1 MAATMVVTGA
11 IVAGPR
17 AARGD
22 EGLHAAATA
31 TAGFTNN
38 VLGVPDSVDAD
49 GTVVRADGFVALR
62 PALIF
67 IQEQDRFV
75 QIASYAV
82 NARMYVQETGASS
95 YSGQLAWQAL
105 LGLSPRSELSLSA
118 GLTHGQFGNFG
129 IAASPTAT
137 PIEAQPQG
145 DVMFVSERLDASYAR
160 QLTHDW
166 QFFQGLGGGGFHPI
180 GRENSPGS
188 NFAANASLELV
199 RNFERDA
206 LSFGVT
212 AHYLAARRSDIMPI
226 PEDRIHALI
235 AGPRFRWLR
244 DLSDELSGQIGAGV
258 VAVAPAQDIEEP
270 TLHPTAI
277 ASLSYVR
284 DPGTVSLT
292 YQHTVQPNLFIGET
306 AETDIVELRGGLPIP
321 GAKDWTI
328 TGTAGY
334 RHARYLD
341 LDVGVDDGSSNLVVV
356 DGEVTWQVRNDL
368 ALGGRLQVF
377 EQVFD
382 REMPSPV
389 TDINRVQFLISATV
403 RFPPETKER
412 TLDRTRLRVDSQDR
426 DPIGLGI
433 GSDGAEDGRD

>member
-1 MAATMVVTGA
+1 
-11 IVAGPR
+11 
-17 AARGD
+17 
-22 EGLHAAATA
+22 
-31 TAGFTNN
+31 
-38 VLGVPDSVDAD
+38 
-49 GTVVRADGFVALR
+49 
-62 PALIF
+62 
-67 IQEQDRFV
+67 
-75 QIASYAV
+75 
-82 NARMYVQETGASS
+82 
-95 YSGQLAWQAL
+95 
-105 LGLSPRSELSLSA
+105 
-118 GLTHGQFGNFG
+118 
-129 IAASPTAT
+129 
-137 PIEAQPQG
+137 
-145 DVMFVSERLDASYAR
+145 
-160 QLTHDW
+160 
-166 QFFQGLGGGGFHPI
+166 
-180 GRENSPGS
+180 
-188 NFAANASLELV
+188 
-199 RNFERDA
+199 
-206 LSFGVT
+206 
-212 AHYLAARRSDIMPI
+212 
-226 PEDRIHALI
+226 
-235 AGPRFRWLR
+235 
-244 DLSDELSGQIGAGV
+244 
-258 VAVAPAQDIEEP
+258 IEEP

-306 AETDIVELRGGLPIP
+306 AETDIVELRGGLPVP